1 MDWQNKTRAAQ
12 DRQTRGALLPLGRYL
27 HPVLKHAAFWG
38 VIVAGVWC
46 LCDVMVAKADEA
58 LIDCHDVDCF
68 QRAECNR
75 RILAALSQIKASAS
89 ETRSYQ
95 SPAITARHIE
105 IQLAR
110 QDRLRSFLAPECQPT
125 SPKTSNGRVSSGPS
139 EHSKRTTNGTWR
151 KPIFA
156 RPIDLDDGARKWLQG
171 RWDGW
176 LHFHDGRSVRLW
188 FQITDIEFEGYVKA
202 CSDQGMVMGRVTD
215 DGVLQ
220 LPRPESLAFGSRIL
234 LWRSPPHY
242 YDLEGI
248 VVLEIEPR
256 QELDSGLV
264 WLSRALSL
272 ADFPLPT
279 DYPCQDKEIL
289 DRRKQPWIP
298 YP

>member
-1 MDWQNKTRAAQ
+1 MDGLSKTRVAQ
-12 DRQTRGALLPLGRYL
+12 DRQARGTLLSLGRYV
-27 HPVLKHAAFWG
+27 HPILKHAAFWG
-38 VIVAGVWC
+38 MIVAG
-46 LCDVMVAKADEA
+46 LLSFCDVMVAEADEA
-58 LIDCHDVDCF
+58 L
-68 QRAECNR
+68 
-75 RILAALSQIKASAS
+75 RILAALIQIKASAS

-95 SPAITARHIE
+95 SPAITAKHIE
-105 IQLAR
+105 IQLTR
-110 QDRLRSFLAPECQPT
+110 QERLRTFLAPECQPT
-125 SPKTSNGRVSSGPS
+125 SSKAPNGSVSSSPS
-139 EHSKRTTNGTWR
+139 EHSKRTTNGTWP

-156 RPIDLDDGARKWLQG
+156 RPIDLDAGARKWLQG

-188 FQITDIEFEGYVKA
+188 FQITDVEFEGYVKA
-202 CSDQGMVMGRVTD
+202 CSDQGMVMGGVTD

-234 LWRSPPHY
+234 LWKSPPHY
-242 YDLEGI
+242 YDLEGV
-248 VVLEIEPR
+248 VVLEMEPG

-272 ADFPLPT
+272 ADFPLPS